1 MKVQR
6 TASRAAQY
14 KIAQLA
20 TEIRI
25 LLDIIFR
32 RARTQS

>member
-20 TEIRI
+20 AEIKI
-25 LLDIIFR
+25 LLDIILR
-32 RARTQS
+32 STLTAS